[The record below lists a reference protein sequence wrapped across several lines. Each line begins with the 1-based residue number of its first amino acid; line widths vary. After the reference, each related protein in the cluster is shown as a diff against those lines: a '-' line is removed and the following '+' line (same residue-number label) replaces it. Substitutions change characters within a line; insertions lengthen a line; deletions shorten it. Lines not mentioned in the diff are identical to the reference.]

1 MDHIQALEAS
11 LTLNN
16 LPMCSAGLKVMAL
29 ESWSKFGA
37 EVRVHKPIKLA
48 SQTGSDALRY
58 RPGLQ
63 GGFGTFL
70 TTFFFF
76 FFAILLLYLD
86 LLLLHPT
93 SFILP

>member
-37 EVRVHKPIKLA
+37 EVRVHKPIKPV
-48 SQTGSDALRY
+48 SQIGSDALRY

-76 FFAILLLYLD
+76 AILLLYLD
-86 LLLLHPT
+86 LLLLRHT